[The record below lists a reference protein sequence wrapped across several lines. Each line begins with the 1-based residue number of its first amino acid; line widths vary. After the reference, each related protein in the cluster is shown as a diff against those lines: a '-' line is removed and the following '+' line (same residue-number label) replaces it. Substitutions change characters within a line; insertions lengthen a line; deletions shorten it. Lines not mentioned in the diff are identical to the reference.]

1 VTREVLRGT
10 VELARTRQAEPLI
23 VVPQFGAES
32 ATEEMLRH
40 RVLDEPGLP
49 YVRVELDPSWHL
61 PDDSHPD
68 PRAARAAAVAIAS
81 RLRAH

>member
-61 PDDSHPD
+61 PDDSHPEQ
-68 PRAARAAAVAIAS
+68 RLGGAQRFALEGFSAR
-81 RLRAH
+81 